1 MRRLAF
7 LSGLLVFLLAGCS
20 RSLAKEESPLLI
32 LRYADNQPIDYPTTT
47 AARYFSALVSD
58 RTEGKIQ
65 IRVFGGGELGEEL
78 EVLDQVAYGGV
89 DFSRFSLGTFSKFQP
104 QTKVLQLPYLYRDS
118 AHMWRVLDGPIGEA
132 FLASMQR
139 YGAVGLCWFDA
150 GARSFYTTEPV
161 NRLEDLQGKVIRVQE
176 SDLMSEMIRLLGARS
191 VQIPYGS
198 VYSALQTHKIDGA
211 ENNIPSYQFTGH
223 YEAAPYLFLDEHFR
237 LPEVVLMSFA
247 AKGKIAMVEPSFVG
261 VVMQCAKE
269 ASLYEREL
277 WRKAELECEEKLK
290 ASGCTITY
298 PEQAEIARWREAMRG
313 IYDQFA
319 GEDAEIIRQIQS
331 Q

>member
-1 MRRLAF
+1 MRRLMF
-7 LSGLLVFLLAGCS
+7 LTGLLLLLMGCS
-20 RSLAKEESPLLI
+20 RSMAKNEGPVLI
-32 LRYADNQPIDYPTTT
+32 LRYADNQPMDYPTTT
-47 AARYFSALVSD
+47 SARYFAAMVSD

-78 EVLDQVAYGGV
+78 EVLDQVAYGGI
-89 DFSRFSLGTFSKFQP
+89 DFSRFSLGTLSMFQP

-150 GARSFYTTEPV
+150 GVRSFYTTEPV
-161 NRLEDLQGKVIRVQE
+161 GRLEDLQGKVIRVQE
-176 SDLMSEMIRLLGARS
+176 SELMSETIRLLGARS

-247 AKGKIAMVEPSFVG
+247 AKGKIASVDPSYVEVI
-261 VVMQCAKE
+261 MQCAKE

-277 WRKAELECEEKLK
+277 WRKAEQECEEKLK
-290 ASGCTITY
+290 ASGCIITY
-298 PEQAEIARWREAMRG
+298 PDQAEISRWRNAMRG

-319 GEDAEIIRQIQS
+319 GEDAETIRQIQS